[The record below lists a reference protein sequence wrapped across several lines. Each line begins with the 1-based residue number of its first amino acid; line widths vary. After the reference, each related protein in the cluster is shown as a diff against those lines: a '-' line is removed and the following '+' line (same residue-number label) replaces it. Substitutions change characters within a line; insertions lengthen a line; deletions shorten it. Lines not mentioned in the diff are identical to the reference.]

1 MKRALCGSRGM
12 AQVAS
17 KSGAI
22 AKVRKFYKDVSVVE
36 ADTVGYGVALDGRRI
51 KTPKGVHL
59 TVPTEML
66 ANLVAQE
73 WDSQEEHIH
82 QPNMHFTSLC
92 NTAMDNPLG
101 EASARIEDVM
111 EYLLTDTVM
120 FRNLDYGPSFTVL
133 EDEVWNPII
142 ERFEA
147 RHGVTVPTTTGLHA
161 PEVSDGT
168 VAAIRKHLL
177 APSLPGKEAEIVT
190 VSDGWALS
198 GFEFVIT
205 TAKSMVIACDLID
218 GNITPE
224 EATKAAR
231 LETVFQ
237 TMRFGEVEWAHN
249 LEEHDTA
256 ERLAAAA
263 LFARQCM
270 YKEVK

>member
-1 MKRALCGSRGM
+1 
-12 AQVAS
+12 
-17 KSGAI
+17 
-22 AKVRKFYKDVSVVE
+22 
-36 ADTVGYGVALDGRRI
+36 
-51 KTPKGVHL
+51 
-59 TVPTEML
+59 
-66 ANLVAQE
+66 
-73 WDSQEEHIH
+73 
-82 QPNMHFTSLC
+82 MHFTSLS

-111 EYLLTDTVM
+111 EYLMTDTVM
-120 FRNLDYGPSFTVL
+120 FRNPDYGLDFTEL

-147 RHGVTVPTTTGLHA
+147 RHGVTIPTTTGLHA
-161 PEVSDGT
+161 PEVTDET

-177 APSLPGKEAEIVT
+177 APTLPGKDAEIIT
-190 VSDGWALS
+190 VSDGWTLS

-218 GNITPE
+218 GNISPE
-224 EATKAAR
+224 EAAMAAR

-237 TMRFGEVEWAHN
+237 TRRFGEVEWAHN
-249 LEEHDTA
+249 MEEHDTT

-270 YKEVK
+270 YKEIRA